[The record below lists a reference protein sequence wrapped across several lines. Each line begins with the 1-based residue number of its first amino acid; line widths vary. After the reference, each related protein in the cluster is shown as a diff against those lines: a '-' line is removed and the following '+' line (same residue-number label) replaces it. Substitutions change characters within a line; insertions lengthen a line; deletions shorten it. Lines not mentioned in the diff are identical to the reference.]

1 VATGKLVSRT
11 RRIESIPLH
20 LLKRGKV
27 HLLPVYYM
35 ARMSRLGSELV
46 LNQGSAEYQDLVY
59 LNEPKGKLVI
69 GKIFDRYLLNFPTAR
84 GCRSRLAATQETLE
98 QMVSAHDASN
108 LVILDLGCGYGHGL
122 IALTESINNRKN
134 GTLSVYGMDL
144 DERAV
149 ETASAR
155 AKEKGLANMTFTSG
169 DALNPGDYPVRS
181 ADIVIL
187 NGLAQYLPR
196 DDRMLL
202 YRNVHAVLKDN
213 GYLLTD
219 YFCNWARNRV
229 QKWWKGI
236 SEQFLG
242 VRLDWLNKD
251 EVEAMFSEL
260 PFRNCRTWYS
270 HDSLCLMVLAQK

>member
-1 VATGKLVSRT
+1 MATGKLVSRT

-20 LLKRGKV
+20 LLRQGRV
-27 HLLPVYYM
+27 YLLPVYYM

-59 LNEPKGKLVI
+59 LNQPQGKLVV
-69 GKIFDRYLLNFPTAR
+69 GKIFDRYLLNFPTAK
-84 GCRSRLAATQETLE
+84 GCRSRLAAMQETLE
-98 QMVSAHDASN
+98 QLVASHTAEN
-108 LVILDLGCGYGHGL
+108 VVILDLGCGYARGL
-122 IALTESINNRKN
+122 IALTERINNRKN
-134 GTLSVYGMDL
+134 GKVSVYGMDL
-144 DERAV
+144 DQRAV

-155 AKEKGLANMTFTSG
+155 AKDKGLANMTFASG
-169 DALNPGDYPVRS
+169 DALHPGDYPVHS
-181 ADIVIL
+181 ADIVVL
-187 NGLAQYLPR
+187 SGLAQYLPR
-196 DDRMLL
+196 DERMLL
-202 YRNVHAVLKDN
+202 YRNVHTVLKDN

-242 VRLDWLNKD
+242 VRLEWLNKD

-260 PFRNCRTWYS
+260 PFRSCKTWYS
-270 HDSLCLMVLAQK
+270 HDNLCLMVLAQK